1 MVIFYTNKKIEMVSF
16 LFDLLIIFFFF
27 ARMKFEFYAKMF
39 DLKNVLLHEY

>member
-16 LFDLLIIFFFF
+16 LFDLLIIFFF